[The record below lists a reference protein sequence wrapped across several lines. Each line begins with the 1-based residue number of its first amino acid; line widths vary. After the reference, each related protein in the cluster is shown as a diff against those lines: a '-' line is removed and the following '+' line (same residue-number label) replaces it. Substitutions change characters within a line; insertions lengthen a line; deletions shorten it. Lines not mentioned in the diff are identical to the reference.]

1 MSRIFRRRR
10 DVIQRQREIDWY
22 FQPWK
27 HGEDEPNWKRYV
39 AKGWR
44 IGGRRF
50 RRDAA
55 AIDESLVVLHLIA
68 DFHRESRSGERSA
81 LAHFRRTY
89 NTRNRHADRNAIH
102 RALAHGDDDIVLPVR
117 CRSVDWD
124 WF

>member
-1 MSRIFRRRR
+1 MSRTFRRRR

-22 FQPWK
+22 FQPWE

-39 AKGWR
+39 EKGWR

-50 RRDAA
+50 RRDAT

-68 DFHRESRSGERSA
+68 YFHRESRPGERSA
-81 LAHFRRTY
+81 PAHFRRTY
-89 NTRNRHADRNAIH
+89 NARNRYADRSAIH
-102 RALAHGDDDIVLPVR
+102 RALACGDDNIVLPVR
-117 CRSVDWD
+117 CRSVNWD